1 MYQSPFH
8 SLIFTTFVAMKFPI
22 YISFL
27 LLLTS
32 MLCIAQNKATHT
44 VLKTKAVSSENFQSM
59 TFNGIWSWFSDP
71 RAVYFEGK
79 HKRTYAG
86 WIDNYGD
93 VHIAFYDHETEEIQS
108 QIIYDNLE
116 IDDHDNPSIL
126 FDDTGRLLV
135 FFNTHLQDKRP
146 LLMRTSQQPED
157 ISSWNPIKELN
168 LNDEEKYPNAQI
180 LRHTYTNPVRLSKED
195 GNIYLFWRGMDMKPS
210 YSVSSDNGE
219 TCSKGTILFQPN
231 EFQTIK
237 VPYTKVYSDGISKI
251 HFVFTDGHP
260 DQEKKVG
267 LYYMYYENGSFYK
280 ANGSK
285 IKAIDQLPVLQDE
298 LDVIYESDAIKSW
311 NWDIAQDK
319 NGDPIVTFVKFP
331 NEETHIYSYA
341 TFQNNQWKSYDLVDA
356 GGWFPETRNETSEAA
371 PHYSGGIVI
380 DHENPNMV
388 YLSVKRKG
396 VFEIEKWTTQNH
408 GKSWKVE
415 KITEN
420 STKNNIRPFAVRG
433 AKEGN
438 PLQVIWLQS
447 TKYIYYAQDTR
458 GKTAQLDFK
467 DRYHTSVKMN
477 LLKPVLKS
485 DLTQE
490 NLINVLRQVVEHQL
504 ENPNYDITQTD
515 WRFGVEFAGIKAFAE
530 MTKEARYLNE
540 LKNIQQYQREETEDE
555 EEKNID
561 FLNLTWLFSA
571 QKNRSYLQRLEE
583 VTSTDFA
590 SYRIGLESA
599 SLIRMIRNF
608 EPYILEI
615 EQLKS
620 DYLKI
625 SEVVLND
632 MNSKAF
638 QERFFEQKLLLIYSV
653 AAGINDGLIDKK
665 HEQVVITAW
674 KNLQE
679 EVVKK
684 EVIISLDSSTSGA
697 ILLAGK
703 EIFQLLN

>member
-1 MYQSPFH
+1 MKMYQSPFH
-8 SLIFTTFVAMKFPI
+8 SLIFTTFVAMKFPV

-32 MLCIAQNKATHT
+32 ILCIAQNKATHT
-44 VLKTKAVSSENFQSM
+44 ILKTKGISSENFQSM

-93 VHIAFYDHETEEIQS
+93 VHIGFYDHETKEIQS

-126 FDDTGRLLV
+126 FDDSGRLLV

-157 ISSWNPIKELN
+157 ISAWNPIKELN
-168 LNDEEKYPNAQI
+168 LNDEKKYPNAQI
-180 LRHTYTNPVRLSKED
+180 LRHTYTNPVQLSKEG

-219 TCSKGTILFQPN
+219 TWSKGEILFQPD
-231 EFQTIK
+231 ELQTIK

-285 IKAIDQLPVLQDE
+285 IKDSNQLPVLQSE
-298 LDVIYESDAIKSW
+298 MDVIYESNTIKSW
-311 NWDIAQDK
+311 NWDLAQDR

-331 NEETHIYSYA
+331 NKETHIYSYA

-356 GGWFPETRNETSEAA
+356 GGWFPETRNGTLEAA
-371 PHYSGGIVI
+371 PHYAGGIVI
-380 DHENPNMV
+380 DHENPNTV
-388 YLSVKRKG
+388 YLSVKRNNI
-396 VFEIEKWTTQNH
+396 FEIEKWTTENH
-408 GKSWKVE
+408 GKSWKVD

-438 PLQVIWLQS
+438 PLQVIWLQN
-447 TKYIYYAQDTR
+447 TKYIYYAHDTR
-458 GKTAQLDFK
+458 GKTTPIDFK

-477 LLKPVLKS
+477 LLKPTLKA
-485 DLTQE
+485 DLTKK
-490 NLINVLRQVVEHQL
+490 NLINLLRQVVEHQL
-504 ENPNYDITQTD
+504 ENPQHDVAQTD
-515 WRFGVEFAGIKAFAE
+515 WQYGVGFAGVEAFFD

-540 LKNIQQYQREETEDE
+540 LLNIKQYQTEEDE
-555 EEKNID
+555 DNVVIS
-561 FLNLTWLFSA
+561 NMIWSYSA
-571 QKNRSYLQRLEE
+571 QKNRNYLQKLEALS
-583 VTSTDFA
+583 VSDFKY
-590 SYRIGLESA
+590 SDIGLDCA
-599 SLIRMIRNF
+599 TMIRTILNF
-608 EPYILEI
+608 EENILEI
-615 EQLKS
+615 EAFKERFKLDIKS
-620 DYLKI
+620 AVIEL
-625 SEVVLND
+625 VHHD
-632 MNSKAF
+632 MSKLSLQEKAF
-638 QERFFEQKLLLIYSV
+638 LIY
-653 AAGINDGLIDKK
+653 ALAQGIQQGLADQK
-665 HEQVVITAW
+665 HTDLVIQSW
-674 KNLQE
+674 KRLHVELLEKNT
-679 EVVKK
+679 
-684 EVIISLDSSTSGA
+684 ISSLDTATSGA
-697 ILLAGK
+697 ILIAGK